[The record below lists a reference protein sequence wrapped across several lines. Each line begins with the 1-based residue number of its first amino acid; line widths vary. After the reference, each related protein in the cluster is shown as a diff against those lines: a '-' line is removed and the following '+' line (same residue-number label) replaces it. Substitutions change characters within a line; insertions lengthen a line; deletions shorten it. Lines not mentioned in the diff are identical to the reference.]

1 MLQAVK
7 NYLIQFYA
15 SLIIVS
21 PLIMMLFPIYY
32 LCLGFF
38 YFAVFIFDEGL
49 MSLLRWE
56 ENRYAKITTQT
67 FDSILHLY
75 YYFFYAIS
83 LFFGF
88 LFFLRSG
95 IKKYLAT
102 IVKTP
107 DPNKE
112 PEEGGPVIN
121 NDVYIHSIPY
131 IIMNCFL
138 VFGINILNIYG
149 NYWIREY
156 YPHTLAIEAFF
167 LLLSLIYYK
176 LIHWVEPGLFMIP
189 MSYGVLKSIFWSYI
203 LIFQSNKFFD

>member
-1 MLQAVK
+1 MLQAAK
-7 NYLIQFYA
+7 DYLTQFYS
-15 SLIIVS
+15 SLLIAS

-38 YFAVFIFDEGL
+38 YFMVFIFDEGL

-56 ENRYAKITTQT
+56 ENRYARITTQT
-67 FDSILHLY
+67 FDSVLHLY
-75 YYFFYAIS
+75 YYFFYVTS
-83 LFFGF
+83 LIFGF

-107 DPNKE
+107 DPNKQ
-112 PEEGGPVIN
+112 EEEAPPVIN

-131 IIMNCFL
+131 IIMNFVFAL
-138 VFGINILNIYG
+138 VINILNIYG

-167 LLLSLIYYK
+167 LVLSLIYYK
-176 LIHWVEPGLFMIP
+176 LIHSVEPALFIIP

-203 LIFQSNKFFD
+203 LIFQSNKFFN